1 MGESTRRGLAP
12 SRTWVQWVHHLMVDR
27 GSATSRP
34 TTPTHRPKVDRVGKN
49 FFGNISE
56 QYYGLEAYNYDL
68 PSVARVC

>member
-1 MGESTRRGLAP
+1 MFDHNGEELEKGLAP

-49 FFGNISE
+49 FFGNISK
-56 QYYGLEAYNYDL
+56 QYL
-68 PSVARVC
+68 